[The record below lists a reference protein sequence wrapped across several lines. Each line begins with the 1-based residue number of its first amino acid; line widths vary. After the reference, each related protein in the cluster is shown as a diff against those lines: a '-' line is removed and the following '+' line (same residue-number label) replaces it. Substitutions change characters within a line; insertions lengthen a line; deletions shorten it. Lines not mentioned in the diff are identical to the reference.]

1 MPVMETGLWLVI
13 AVIGTAFTFFSIKM
27 TDKASIAFHMIAIAM
42 FAGLSAVHAGGYE
55 VAATSTH
62 MTYNETG
69 DLVFN
74 ETNADV
80 FLPGGTQG
88 SWLSYLFMGF
98 AIFNLFLIFKQV
110 VRL

>member
-1 MPVMETGLWLVI
+1 MPTIETGLWIII

-27 TDKASIAFHMIAIAM
+27 TDKASIAFHMIATAM

-55 VAATSTH
+55 VAATSVH
-62 MTYNETG
+62 YTYNATG
-69 DLVFN
+69 DLMFN
-74 ETNADV
+74 ETNSDT
-80 FLPGGTQG
+80 FIPGGTQG

-98 AIFNLFLIFKQV
+98 AIFNLFLVFKQV

>member
-1 MPVMETGLWLVI
+1 MPTIETGLWIII

-55 VAATSTH
+55 VAATSNNL
-62 MTYNETG
+62 TYNATN
-69 DLVFN
+69 DLIFN
-74 ETNADV
+74 ETHSDT
-80 FLPGGTQG
+80 FIPGGTQG